1 MVRVKRKVSQIIAL
15 IFFFS
20 QLKADFFQLL
30 KETPEVDSRSRL
42 SDVKKKI
49 ESDPRY
55 KAVDGDPRREDWFR
69 EYTRHLGDVRMTGI
83 FLGTYLS

>member
-1 MVRVKRKVSQIIAL
+1 MLISRVCFL
-15 IFFFS
+15 L
-20 QLKADFFQLL
+20 QLKSDFFQLL

-55 KAVDGDPRREDWFR
+55 KAVDSDGRREDWFK
-69 EYTRHLGDVRMTGI
+69 EYCRHLGDVCSFSKI
-83 FLGTYLS
+83 QYLH